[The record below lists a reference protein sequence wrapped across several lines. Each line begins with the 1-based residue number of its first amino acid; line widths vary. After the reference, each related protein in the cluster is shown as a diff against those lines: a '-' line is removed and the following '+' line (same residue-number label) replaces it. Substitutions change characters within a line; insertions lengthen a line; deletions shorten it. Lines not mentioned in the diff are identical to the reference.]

1 MGHWMSRPSWGSGPM
16 ASLQQ
21 INVGVWNE
29 IFRGHPQGAHELVRL
44 GLTIPCGISLSEDDL
59 EFKKVPESLDP
70 VEMDTGP
77 ADEVEVADFPDHG
90 LFPVGGSEDMA
101 QSGGIGSGSKG
112 VVGGLGSLLVRALVE
127 NEFTPLRAE
136 DAELEATGGAGEED
150 IFLLDDDRFGAGQF
164 PGPPGGVLVVG
175 QMGLDFDVAS
185 HREEGRVFRGR
196 GDRRDYFFE

>member
-1 MGHWMSRPSWGSGPM
+1 MGRWMSIPSGGPGAM

-44 GLTIPCGISLSEDDL
+44 GLTIPYGIPLGEDDL
-59 EFKKVPESLDP
+59 EFKKVPESLHP

-101 QSGGIGSGSKG
+101 QSGGDRKWGQGSNGRSWDPPG
-112 VVGGLGSLLVRALVE
+112 
-127 NEFTPLRAE
+127 P
-136 DAELEATGGAGEED
+136 GAG
-150 IFLLDDDRFGAGQF
+150 RK
-164 PGPPGGVLVVG
+164 
-175 QMGLDFDVAS
+175 
-185 HREEGRVFRGR
+185 
-196 GDRRDYFFE
+196 